1 MNKMEISFISLYFI
15 LIKISLCFEFKL
27 EGMMRYHNILSL
39 GWKNYKKM
47 FEMESNVQLTKC

>member
-1 MNKMEISFISLYFI
+1 MEISFISLYFI
-15 LIKISLCFEFKL
+15 FIKISLCFEFKL